1 MRKCMM
7 NAISMGCIAVG
18 SFLMGGALGLAL
30 SKDESDIFEENC
42 IKLKDYEYNANEIKH
57 ILDFYDDKMLDENL
71 SEELR
76 AEAKD
81 SYDRMTKELYG
92 PSDREVVMKLKYEIQ
107 EDTFDPYP
115 EDLEEFDEEDFYDYS
130 DDDEAEDESVET
142 TTIKP
147 VVEAYDR
154 EGNRHIFPV
163 EDGVALKHTSEG
175 LEEVTEPYIIS
186 EDDYWDPNQYPEFAQ
201 ENLVYYAKDD
211 VLTTERDEVIVDVD
225 DIIGPNALTSFGSM
239 CLDNDTVF
247 VRNIRLGMEYEITRD
262 EGSYQEV
269 VLGYSDEEEEQAY
282 KKAKQYFKNLEK
294 EEEGVTT

>member
-42 IKLKDYEYNANEIKH
+42 IKMEDLPHVWEYNTDKINEMMNFCHEK
-57 ILDFYDDKMLDENL
+57 
-71 SEELR
+71 
-76 AEAKD
+76 EAKD

-92 PSDREVVMKLKYEIQ
+92 PDRDKIV
-107 EDTFDPYP
+107 DPYP
-115 EDLEEFDEEDFYDYS
+115 EDLEEFDE
-130 DDDEAEDESVET
+130 AENESVET
-142 TTIKP
+142 TAIKP
-147 VVEAYDR
+147 VRIVEYADGTR
-154 EGNRHIFPV
+154 AAMT
-163 EDGVALKHTSEG
+163 EDGSRIKVIEEDVTLKHTSEG

-211 VLTTERDEVIVDVD
+211 VLTTERDEVITDVE
-225 DIIGPNALTSFGSM
+225 DIIGPDALTSFGSM
-239 CLDNDTVF
+239 CLDKDTVF

-262 EGSYQEV
+262 EGSYQEI

-282 KKAKQYFKNLEK
+282 QKAKKYFKQLEK